1 MKDAKIKD
9 KTSIREKDNEV
20 KNLKRK
26 RGKGK
31 KKEAKTKNIATMHA
45 NLSEDLAILHI
56 LVFIYYSFG
65 VNKLRS
71 FRVYSHFWLLA
82 FSLWDVTLI
91 TTPEITDIWR
101 FCGSDSEQHLKLILS
116 PFLCCHTWF
125 WRIILLYLSFFIWG
139 VMVLETYVWNSFPQ
153 TPATFCPLMQSL
165 QPTDF

>member
-1 MKDAKIKD
+1 VKDAKIKD

-71 FRVYSHFWLLA
+71 FRVYSHF
-82 FSLWDVTLI
+82 
-91 TTPEITDIWR
+91 
-101 FCGSDSEQHLKLILS
+101 
-116 PFLCCHTWF
+116 
-125 WRIILLYLSFFIWG
+125 
-139 VMVLETYVWNSFPQ
+139 
-153 TPATFCPLMQSL
+153 
-165 QPTDF
+165 